1 MSAEEAKKM
10 NDGSRDAV
18 AKPMVFPQNGYMALT
33 KHAKIMKIF
42 KGIDQSKSQ
51 DTCFGT
57 K

>member
-1 MSAEEAKKM
+1 M